1 MELKDLQ
8 KPHPVDTEFRGM
20 AITYNANAFTSRW
33 LRDAA
38 ARFKEAFE
46 PMLKPVQK
54 RAKAK
59 KPDFIAEV
67 AKSLNRSADSL
78 DRGRD
83 YYASLLAGT
92 RDVPVLMSWDLT
104 DGGKKVPCTVEG
116 FKRLE
121 GNILQDL
128 YAFIR
133 DHPLPKSPEM
143 PTTKTSRTISGT
155 TDAGSPIQATQ
166 PDESRIM

>member
-20 AITYNANAFTSRW
+20 AITYNANAFTSRF
-33 LRDAA
+33 LRKAA
-38 ARFKEAFE
+38 AEFRETFK
-46 PMLKPVQK
+46 LGSV
-54 RAKAK
+54 K
-59 KPDFIAEV
+59 KSKKLPKVDIIDSV
-67 AKSLNRSADSL
+67 ANSLNRTADSL
-78 DRGRD
+78 DKGRD
-83 YYASLLAGT
+83 YYASLLSGT
-92 RDVPVLMSWDLT
+92 SDVPVLMSWDLT
-104 DGGKKVPCTVEG
+104 DNGKEVPCNIEG

-121 GNILQDL
+121 GNILQDI

-133 DHPLPKSPEM
+133 DHPLPKSPET